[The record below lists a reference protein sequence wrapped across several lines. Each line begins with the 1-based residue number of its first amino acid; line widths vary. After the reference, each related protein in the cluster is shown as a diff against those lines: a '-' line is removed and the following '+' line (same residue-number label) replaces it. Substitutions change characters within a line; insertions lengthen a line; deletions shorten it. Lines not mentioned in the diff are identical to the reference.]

1 MSEDET
7 REIQPAAVAAG
18 PVLRAAERGA
28 PMLSGRELKR
38 MATDGG
44 FTVDETTG
52 NRMISALEDILE
64 ALNNRW
70 ATLSKLETS
79 PPLSATST
87 AKWVAQHT
95 VNTAADERGLL
106 TQLRQA
112 KEELPQYIQ
121 AIREAKRRYADTESG
136 ARGELES
143 FHDRF

>member
-1 MSEDET
+1 MSEDEA
-7 REIQPAAVAAG
+7 REVQPTAATGA
-18 PVLRAAERGA
+18 VLRPAERGTS
-28 PMLSGRELKR
+28 MLSGRELKQ

-44 FTVDETTG
+44 FAVDETTG

-64 ALNNRW
+64 TLNNRW

-95 VNTAADERGLL
+95 VNTAADEHGLL

-112 KEELPQYIQ
+112 KAELPQYIE
-121 AIREAKRRYADTESG
+121 AIREAKRRYSDTESG
-136 ARGELES
+136 TRGELES
-143 FHDRF
+143 FHDHV